1 MQAIFSVAS
10 CLLSCNSLDME
21 TQTGVTEMAKFE
33 VYANGTFWGVW
44 EGKTADEAMQIAAD
58 EVGTV
63 DVGQEHAS
71 TDGLVAVEVE

>member
-1 MQAIFSVAS
+1 
-10 CLLSCNSLDME
+10 
-21 TQTGVTEMAKFE
+21 MAKFE